1 MTSVLLSTTSMTKPS
16 QSELRVIR
24 NHCWSAAQF
33 NQSCPRRC
41 LNTRVTHTHTPVS
54 RGTEPQHCWLLRDTC
69 GLRGHQR
76 GTTRGESGTLAD
88 TADVWDT
95 GIRTEGP
102 HHDYLNTSRWSL
114 LLLLLLPIVAGTANN
129 ILNLDS
135 TSRWS
140 KWSPR
145 SDKTT
150 VGLLHLFH
158 RIYSCQLS
166 NHIKCWSF

>member
-24 NHCWSAAQF
+24 NHCWSAPQF

-76 GTTRGESGTLAD
+76 GTTRGSPGHLRTLRTFGTLGSGQRGR
-88 TADVWDT
+88 TT
-95 GIRTEGP
+95 ITSIRQGDP
-102 HHDYLNTSRWSL
+102 CCL
-114 LLLLLLPIVAGTANN
+114 LLLLLSSASPIVAGTANN

-145 SDKTT
+145 SDKNRSPAPI
-150 VGLLHLFH
+150 L
-158 RIYSCQLS
+158 
-166 NHIKCWSF
+166 